1 MAISP
6 QALNETF
13 KKDADKF
20 EELIDNVLQKKSLS
34 TNGTV
39 IVPAP
44 DGMTLTHFEILKPKY
59 IAVGWKSLK
68 WDSYYDQRDREGY
81 TSITFN
87 S

>member
-13 KKDADKF
+13 KKEADKY
-20 EELIDNVLQKKSLS
+20 EQLIDNVLQKKSLS

-39 IVPAP
+39 IIPAP
-44 DGMTLTHFEILKPKY
+44 DGMTLAHFEILRQRY
-59 IAVGWKSLK
+59 LDVGWKNLK
-68 WDSYYDQRDREGY
+68 YDSYYDQRDQEGY